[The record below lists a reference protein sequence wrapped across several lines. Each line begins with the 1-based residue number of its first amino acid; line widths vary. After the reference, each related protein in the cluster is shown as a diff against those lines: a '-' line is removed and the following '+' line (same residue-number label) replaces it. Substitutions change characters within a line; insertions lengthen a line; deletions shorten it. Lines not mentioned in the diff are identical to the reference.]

1 MAGAPLDEEEELNES
16 NAPKEKKNLT
26 EPENN
31 RLYSRD
37 EKRFLTLNIWR
48 NFWNLSPCVADLP
61 PILLYQE
68 Y

>member
-48 NFWNLSPCVADLP
+48 NF
-61 PILLYQE
+61 
-68 Y
+68 